1 MSNVIRIPQGLYER
15 LANHASGFDTPVNVI
30 ERLLNHYEGIDP
42 KPEPEPVIRSTVG
55 KDNTKYEFNGETYG
69 KGRLVLA
76 VVVEYINHNPDIS
89 LDELCVVFPD
99 KLQGSRIGVFN
110 TIEDIESKYVNKR
123 DKRHYLADTDII
135 QLKDCVVAVCTQ
147 WGAPN
152 IAPFLQQ
159 AELLGY
165 SINKING

>member
-76 VVVEYINHNPDIS
+76 DCLCYAQDEIKNIDYIFDMATLTGACIVALGEYTTGVMGHSEKLKKQFLKESIVINKNSHNISTSVKNTVINDLNNYFIS
-89 LDELCVVFPD
+89 LS
-99 KLQGSRIGVFN
+99 KLN
-110 TIEDIESKYVNKR
+110 
-123 DKRHYLADTDII
+123 
-135 QLKDCVVAVCTQ
+135 QL
-147 WGAPN
+147 N
-152 IAPFLQQ
+152 
-159 AELLGY
+159 
-165 SINKING
+165 